1 MQINNIEIKVRIADA
16 DKARRAIETLAD
28 GPAEVLEQKD
38 TYFNAG
44 NEAYLKLREELAQA
58 GHRHASLVAYR
69 RDRRAEPRPSDIRL
83 VRIDRP
89 DELHEALAHALG
101 TLVVVDKIRRLY
113 FRGQTR
119 IHLDEVDRLGAF
131 LELEVVLE
139 PGQTEADGLRI
150 ANDLLD
156 DLNLVGSQAQTE
168 SYRDL
173 LLKAENALDQ

>member
-1 MQINNIEIKVRIADA
+1 MHINNIEIKMRISDA
-16 DKARRAIETLAD
+16 GEARAAIEALAD
-28 GPAEVLEQKD
+28 GPAEVLEQTD
-38 TYFNAG
+38 TYFG
-44 NEAYLKLREELAQA
+44 TGDGAYLKLREEN
-58 GHRHASLVAYR
+58 GRGSLVAYR
-69 RDRRAEPRPSDIRL
+69 RKLGAEPRPSDIRL
-83 VRIDRP
+83 APIDRP

-101 TLVVVDKIRRLY
+101 TLVVVDKTRQLY

-150 ANDLLD
+150 ANSLLD
-156 DLNLVGSQAQTE
+156 HLNLVGSQAQTE

-173 LLKAENALDQ
+173 LLAESALDQ

>member
-1 MQINNIEIKVRIADA
+1 MHINNIEIKVRIADA
-16 DKARRAIETLAD
+16 EQARPAIERLAD
-28 GPAEVLEQKD
+28 GPAEVLEQTD

-44 NEAYLKLREELAQA
+44 DAAYLKLREEN
-58 GHRHASLVAYR
+58 GSASLVAYR

-83 VRIDRP
+83 VPIDRP
-89 DELHEALAHALG
+89 GELHEVLAHALG
-101 TLVVVDKIRRLY
+101 TLVVVDKTRRLY

-131 LELEVVLE
+131 LELEVVLQ
-139 PGQTEADGLRI
+139 PGQTEADGLKI

-156 DLNLVGSQAQTE
+156 RLNLVGSQAQTE

-173 LLKAENALDQ
+173 LLDAENALDQ